1 MQFLLSFVRTSPL
14 YLVFWLFIGLMKYRS
29 TERFRRITGKS
40 PWGIH
45 PLVWGLS
52 SVFISLFVTLLA
64 FIAMSTGQKRRM
76 QQGQGSVPGGG
87 GAPGPSGGYPGGGMG
102 GYPGRYPGRYPGQ
115 QLPLPQ
121 PTQHPSTSPSHSPSS
136 THPSPPLRP
145 PLRPCRLLPVGRA
158 TRREG
163 STFATGTATSGPSS
177 SPRTGS
183 PATTPSDGAETGG
196 RGPGSVQFS

>member
-14 YLVFWLFIGLMKYRS
+14 YLVFGLFIGMMNYRS

-76 QQGQGSVPGGG
+76 QQGQGSVLGGG

-121 PTQHPSTSPSHSPSS
+121 PIEHPSIAATQTAPPALSAPPSWQGDPSGRFDFRYWDGDEWTEFVSKDGITSNDP
-136 THPSPPLRP
+136 
-145 PLRPCRLLPVGRA
+145 
-158 TRREG
+158 
-163 STFATGTATSGPSS
+163 F
-177 SPRTGS
+177 
-183 PATTPSDGAETGG
+183 
-196 RGPGSVQFS
+196 